1 MRLFGST
8 ERIGRRALVSE
19 AAEPI
24 DRYTVRSVAR
34 ALALIDLVADTQ
46 PPGLTLSE
54 LARGLGA
61 SKSATLALVRTL
73 AAAGYIR
80 DTKPGPRYTLGTAFI
95 RLGDIAGLHL
105 PLGKLCRPVLEELSR
120 STAMTSRVAISD
132 GGFPVFIDRVDG
144 PGSVRFHA
152 PLGQREIPYAS
163 AAGKAIL
170 ATLPEDQVRSVCLE
184 AGLARRTAHT
194 ITDIATLMDNL
205 TLTRSRGFALDDE
218 EDAEGVL
225 CAAASFFD
233 HGGSCVGAVSVTGI
247 KGDLTAWRIEELGRT
262 VRAAGDRISKLL
274 GGRAYAEL
282 DEAAGE

>member
-1 MRLFGST
+1 LGET
-8 ERIGRRALVSE
+8 
-19 AAEPI
+19 AEPF

-34 ALALIDLVADTQ
+34 AIALIDLVSATQ
-46 PPGLTLSE
+46 PPGLSLSE
-54 LARGLGA
+54 LARGLEA

-73 AAAGYIR
+73 VSAGYIR

-95 RLGDIAGLHL
+95 RLGDIAGMQL
-105 PLGKLCRPVLEELSR
+105 PLGKLCRPILEELSR
-120 STAMTSRVAISD
+120 TTTMTSRVAVSD

-170 ATLPEDQVRSVCLE
+170 ATLPEEQVRRVCME
-184 AGLARRTAHT
+184 AGLTRRTAHT
-194 ITDIATLMDNL
+194 ITDIATLLDNL
-205 TLTRSRGFALDDE
+205 VLTRGRGFALDDE

-225 CAAASFFD
+225 CAAAAFFD
-233 HGGSCVGAVSVTGI
+233 HGGSCAGAVSVTGI

-262 VRAAGDRISKLL
+262 VRLAGDRISKLL

-282 DEAAGE
+282 GEAAVAGRAHA

>member
-1 MRLFGST
+1 MSQ
-8 ERIGRRALVSE
+8 
-19 AAEPI
+19 AAEPD

-34 ALALIDLVADTQ
+34 ALALIDLVAATK
-46 PPGLTLSE
+46 PPGLSLSE
-54 LARGLGA
+54 VARGLGA

-73 AAAGYIR
+73 VAAGYIR

-105 PLGKLCRPVLEELSR
+105 PLSNLCRPVLEELSH

-132 GGFPVFIDRVDG
+132 GGYPVFIDRVDG

-152 PLGQREIPYAS
+152 PLGQREVPYAS

-170 ATLPEDQVRSVCLE
+170 ATLSEEQVRLVCLE
-184 AGLARRTAHT
+184 TGLARRTAHT
-194 ITDIATLMDNL
+194 ITDIDTLLDNL
-205 TLTRSRGFALDDE
+205 ALTRGRGFALDDE

-225 CAAASFFD
+225 CAGAAFFD
-233 HGGSCVGAVSVTGI
+233 HGANCAGAVSVTGI

-262 VRAAGDRISKLL
+262 VRAAADRISRLL
-274 GGRAYAEL
+274 GGLPYAEL
-282 DEAAGE
+282 PEAGGG